1 MPRSMSVAMLAA
13 LQAKQLLPAIFVS
26 IGFSSGTVY
35 MWNGLGSITW
45 NGHTWTG
52 VGSFG
57 GISAVQE
64 GATIEASGITLS
76 LSGIDNALLAD
87 VNQNLQLGLPV
98 AVYLGLFDVAS
109 PTSLLPDPLVAWTG
123 AVDQPT
129 VEVDGATA
137 TISINCE
144 HRLVDMNVAVDRRY
158 THDDAQID
166 HPGDLG
172 FQFVNSLQEVTL
184 YWGRVPNGQNYL

>member
-1 MPRSMSVAMLAA
+1 MPRSMSAAMLAA
-13 LQAKQLLPAIFVS
+13 LQSKELLPAIFVS
-26 IGFSSGTVY
+26 MQFASGTVY
-35 MWNGLGSITW
+35 IWNGLGNITW

-52 VGSFG
+52 VGSLG
-57 GISAVQE
+57 GISQIQD
-64 GATIEASGITLS
+64 GAGVDASGITLT
-76 LSGIDNALLAD
+76 LSGIDNSLLAD

-98 AVYLGLFDVAS
+98 TVYLGLFDNAS
-109 PTSLLPDPLVAWTG
+109 PTSLLADPLVAWAGRLDQST
-123 AVDQPT
+123 VD
-129 VEVDGATA
+129 VGGETA

-172 FQFVNSLQEVTL
+172 FQFVNSLQEITL
-184 YWGRVPNGQNYL
+184 YWGRVPNGQNL